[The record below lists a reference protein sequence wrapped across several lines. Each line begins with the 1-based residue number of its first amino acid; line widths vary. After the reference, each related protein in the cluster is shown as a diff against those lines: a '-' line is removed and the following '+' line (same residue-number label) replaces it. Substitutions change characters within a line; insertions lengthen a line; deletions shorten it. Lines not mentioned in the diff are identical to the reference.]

1 MTEGRSRRP
10 GPRIEEVA
18 RVAGVSKST
27 VSRVI
32 NGEKYVSERSRQ
44 AVHRAI
50 ALLGYSPNHAARTLA
65 GSKANASALVISE
78 QGSRVLADPFFAQV
92 LRGVHAELAGRHVQ
106 LLLMMNQPLDGE
118 DQIAYLTGGHV
129 DGALVVSL
137 HGEDPLPRT
146 LHETGLPIVVGGRPL
161 AGGSVP
167 FVDADNFNGALG
179 AVRFLISL
187 GREKIA
193 TIAGPLDM
201 AVGMDR
207 LSGWRCGL
215 AEHGMAVELVVHSDF
230 TPDSGALAMEELLRR
245 APDLDAVFVAA
256 DIMALGALRVLQASG
271 RRIPDDVAVVG
282 FDDLPI
288 GNSFTLG
295 VTSYAYPAEEM
306 AEQAVRL
313 MRERVKD
320 PGRAPIKVVVPGRL
334 IVRESTAGVAAK
346 VSRD

>member
-1 MTEGRSRRP
+1 M
-10 GPRIEEVA
+10 
-18 RVAGVSKST
+18 AGVSKST

-50 ALLGYSPNHAARTLA
+50 AMLGYSPNHAARTLA
-65 GSKANASALVISE
+65 GSKANAIALVISE
-78 QGSRVLADPFFAQV
+78 QGSRVLADPFFAGV

-118 DQIAYLTGGHV
+118 DQVAYLTGGHV

-146 LHETGLPIVVGGRPL
+146 LHETGLPTVVGGRPL
-161 AGGSVP
+161 VGGTVP

-193 TIAGPLDM
+193 TIAGPHDM

-215 AEHGMAVELVVHSDF
+215 AEHGMPVELVAHANEF
-230 TPDSGALAMEELLRR
+230 TPESGALAMEALLRR

-256 DIMALGALRVLQASG
+256 DIMALGALRVLQTRG
-271 RRIPDDVAVVG
+271 YRIPGDVAVVG
-282 FDDLPI
+282 FDDSVL
-288 GNSFTLG
+288 
-295 VTSYAYPAEEM
+295 A
-306 AEQAVRL
+306 
-313 MRERVKD
+313 
-320 PGRAPIKVVVPGRL
+320 
-334 IVRESTAGVAAK
+334 STAVPPLTTVRQDVEGFGRTMTWRLLAELASEEKLPQSMLLPTSLVRRASA
-346 VSRD
+346 

>member
-65 GSKANASALVISE
+65 GSKANAIALVISE
-78 QGSRVLADPFFAQV
+78 LGSRVLADPFFAGV
-92 LRGVHAELAGRHVQ
+92 LRGVHAELAGHHVQ
-106 LLLMMNQPLDGE
+106 LLVMMNQPLDGE

-146 LHETGLPIVVGGRPL
+146 LHETGLPTVVGGRPL
-161 AGGSVP
+161 VGGSVP
-167 FVDADNFNGALG
+167 FVDADNFTGALE
-179 AVRFLISL
+179 AVRYLISL
-187 GREKIA
+187 GRQKIA
-193 TIAGPLDM
+193 TIAGPHDM

-215 AEHGMAVELVVHSDF
+215 AEHGMAVDLVAHSGDF
-230 TPDSGALAMEELLRR
+230 TPESGALAMLQLLRR

-256 DIMALGALRVLQASG
+256 DIMALGALRVLQERG
-271 RRIPDDVAVVG
+271 YRVPGDVAVVG
-282 FDDLPI
+282 FDDSVL
-288 GNSFTLG
+288 
-295 VTSYAYPAEEM
+295 A
-306 AEQAVRL
+306 
-313 MRERVKD
+313 
-320 PGRAPIKVVVPGRL
+320 
-334 IVRESTAGVAAK
+334 STAVPPLTTVRQDVEGFGRTMTWRLLAELAGEEKLPQSVLLPTSLVRRASA
-346 VSRD
+346 

>member
-50 ALLGYSPNHAARTLA
+50 TLLGYSPSHAARTLA
-65 GSKANASALVISE
+65 GSKANAIALVISE
-78 QGSRVLADPFFAQV
+78 QGSRVLADPFFAGV

-118 DQIAYLTGGHV
+118 DQVAYLTGGHV

-137 HGEDPLPRT
+137 HGDDPLPRT

-161 AGGSVP
+161 AGGAVP

-215 AEHGMAVELVVHSDF
+215 AEHGMPVELVVHSDF
-230 TPDSGALAMEELLRR
+230 TPDSGALAMEALLRR

-256 DIMALGALRVLQASG
+256 DIMALGALRVLQERG
-271 RRIPDDVAVVG
+271 YRIPDDVAVVG
-282 FDDLPI
+282 FDDSVLAA
-288 GNSFTLG
+288 T
-295 VTSYAYPAEEM
+295 
-306 AEQAVRL
+306 AVPPLTTVRQDV
-313 MRERVKD
+313 EGF
-320 PGRAPIKVVVPGRL
+320 GRAMTWRL
-334 IVRESTAGVAAK
+334 LAELAGEDKLPQSMLLPTSLVRRASA
-346 VSRD
+346 

>member
-1 MTEGRSRRP
+1 MTESRSRRP

-44 AVHRAI
+44 SVHRAI

-65 GSKANASALVISE
+65 GSKANAIALVISE
-78 QGSRVLADPFFAQV
+78 QGSRVLADPFFAGV

-146 LHETGLPIVVGGRPL
+146 LYETGLPIVVGGRPL

-193 TIAGPLDM
+193 TIAGPVDM

-215 AEHGMAVELVVHSDF
+215 AEHGMGVELVVHSDF

-256 DIMALGALRVLQASG
+256 DIMALGALRVLQARG
-271 RRIPDDVAVVG
+271 YRIPDDVAVVG
-282 FDDLPI
+282 FDDSVL
-288 GNSFTLG
+288 
-295 VTSYAYPAEEM
+295 A
-306 AEQAVRL
+306 
-313 MRERVKD
+313 
-320 PGRAPIKVVVPGRL
+320 
-334 IVRESTAGVAAK
+334 STAVPPLTTVRQDVEGFGRTLTWRLLAELAGEEKLPHSMLLPTSLVRRSSA
-346 VSRD
+346 

>member
-50 ALLGYSPNHAARTLA
+50 AMLGYSPNHAARTLA
-65 GSKANASALVISE
+65 GSKANAIALVISE
-78 QGSRVLADPFFAQV
+78 QGSRVLADPFFAGV

-193 TIAGPLDM
+193 TIAGPVDM

-215 AEHGMAVELVVHSDF
+215 AEHGMGVELVVHSDF

-256 DIMALGALRVLQASG
+256 DIMALGALRVLQARG
-271 RRIPDDVAVVG
+271 YRIPDDVAVVG
-282 FDDLPI
+282 FDDSVL
-288 GNSFTLG
+288 
-295 VTSYAYPAEEM
+295 A
-306 AEQAVRL
+306 
-313 MRERVKD
+313 
-320 PGRAPIKVVVPGRL
+320 
-334 IVRESTAGVAAK
+334 STAVPPLTTVRQDVEGFGRTLTWRLLAELAGEEKLPQSMLLPTSLVRRSSA
-346 VSRD
+346 

>member
-50 ALLGYSPNHAARTLA
+50 AMLGYSPNHAARTLA
-65 GSKANASALVISE
+65 GSKANAIALVISE
-78 QGSRVLADPFFAQV
+78 QGSRVLADPFFAGV
-92 LRGVHAELAGRHVQ
+92 LRGVHAELAGHHVQ

-118 DQIAYLTGGHV
+118 DQVAYLTGGHV

-146 LHETGLPIVVGGRPL
+146 LHETGLPTVVGGRPL
-161 AGGSVP
+161 VGGTVP

-193 TIAGPLDM
+193 TIAGPHDM

-215 AEHGMAVELVVHSDF
+215 AEHGMPVELVAHATDF
-230 TPDSGALAMEELLRR
+230 TPESGALAMEDLLRR

-256 DIMALGALRVLQASG
+256 DIMALGALRVLQTRG
-271 RRIPDDVAVVG
+271 YRIPDDVAVVG
-282 FDDLPI
+282 FDDSVL
-288 GNSFTLG
+288 
-295 VTSYAYPAEEM
+295 A
-306 AEQAVRL
+306 
-313 MRERVKD
+313 
-320 PGRAPIKVVVPGRL
+320 
-334 IVRESTAGVAAK
+334 STAVPPLTTVRQDVEGFGRTMTWRLLAELAGEEKLPQSMLLPTSLVRRTSA
-346 VSRD
+346 

>member
-1 MTEGRSRRP
+1 MTEGRTRRP

-50 ALLGYSPNHAARTLA
+50 AMLGYSPNHAARTLA
-65 GSKANASALVISE
+65 GSKANAIALVISE
-78 QGSRVLADPFFAQV
+78 QGSRVLADPFFAGV

-193 TIAGPLDM
+193 TIAGPVDM

-215 AEHGMAVELVVHSDF
+215 AEHGMGVELVVHSDF

-256 DIMALGALRVLQASG
+256 DIMALGALRVLQARG
-271 RRIPDDVAVVG
+271 YRIPDDVAVVG
-282 FDDLPI
+282 FDDSVL
-288 GNSFTLG
+288 
-295 VTSYAYPAEEM
+295 A
-306 AEQAVRL
+306 
-313 MRERVKD
+313 
-320 PGRAPIKVVVPGRL
+320 
-334 IVRESTAGVAAK
+334 STAVPPLTTVRQDVEGFGRTLTWRLLAELAGEEKLPQSMLLPTSLVRRSSA
-346 VSRD
+346 

>member
-50 ALLGYSPNHAARTLA
+50 ALLGYSPNQAARTLA
-65 GSKANASALVISE
+65 GSRANAIALVISE
-78 QGSRVLADPFFAQV
+78 QGSRVLADPFFAGV
-92 LRGVHAELAGRHVQ
+92 LRGVHAELAGRNVQ
-106 LLLMMNQPLDGE
+106 LLLMMNQQADGE
-118 DQIAYLTGGHV
+118 DQVAYLTGGHV

-167 FVDADNFNGALG
+167 FVDSDNFTGALE
-179 AVRFLISL
+179 AVRLLVSL
-187 GREKIA
+187 GRKKIA
-193 TIAGPLDM
+193 TIAGPRDM

-215 AEHGMAVELVVHSDF
+215 AEHGMAVDLVVHSDF
-230 TPDSGALAMEELLRR
+230 TPESGALAMEELLRR

-256 DIMALGALRVLQASG
+256 DIMALGVLRVLHARG
-271 RRIPDDVAVVG
+271 HRIPGDVAVVG
-282 FDDLPI
+282 FDDSVLASTAVPPLTTVRQDVEQFGRTMTWRLLAELAGEENLPL
-288 GNSFTLG
+288 SMLLP
-295 VTSYAYPAEEM
+295 TSL
-306 AEQAVRL
+306 VR
-313 MRERVKD
+313 
-320 PGRAPIKVVVPGRL
+320 
-334 IVRESTAGVAAK
+334 RESA
-346 VSRD
+346 